1 MVAFLI
7 RRALSLIP
15 VLIGIS
21 ILAYFLGA
29 AAPGDPATSQY
40 ILANG
45 FPPENE
51 EVLIEVREQ
60 MGLNDPLPVQYA
72 RWLGGV
78 TRGDLGKSYKSGA
91 PVVEELAQRLPVTLR
106 LAVIGLLGGMLL
118 ALPLGVLS
126 AVYHN
131 RPIDLLARL
140 FSMIGSAMP
149 SFWLAYILILL
160 FSVRLRFLPVA
171 GSGTWKHF
179 ILPAMVLSTFGAA
192 SMSRLVR
199 SSLLEVLGADY
210 IRAARAKGVRDR
222 WVVLKHAL
230 RNALIPVVTH
240 MGTLFGYLVAG
251 SVIVETVFAISGLGR
266 LIVEAISFRDYPVI
280 QGFVLFTGV
289 VFMLINLLVDLSY
302 SLIDPRV
309 RLTSVGESSV

>member
-1 MVAFLI
+1 
-7 RRALSLIP
+7 
-15 VLIGIS
+15 
-21 ILAYFLGA
+21 
-29 AAPGDPATSQY
+29 
-40 ILANG
+40 
-45 FPPENE
+45 
-51 EVLIEVREQ
+51 
-60 MGLNDPLPVQYA
+60 
-72 RWLGGV
+72 
-78 TRGDLGKSYKSGA
+78 
-91 PVVEELAQRLPVTLR
+91 
-106 LAVIGLLGGMLL
+106 
-118 ALPLGVLS
+118 
-126 AVYHN
+126 
-131 RPIDLLARL
+131 
-140 FSMIGSAMP
+140 MIGSAMP